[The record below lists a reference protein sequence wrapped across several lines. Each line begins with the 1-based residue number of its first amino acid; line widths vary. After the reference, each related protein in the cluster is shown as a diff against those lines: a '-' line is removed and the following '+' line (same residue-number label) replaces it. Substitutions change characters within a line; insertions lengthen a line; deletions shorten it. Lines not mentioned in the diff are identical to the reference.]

1 MNKINFAKAL
11 AVFALILLVFS
22 TIQPALIAFAKEG
35 EKKDEDKAK
44 GADKKAEEQKNEE
57 KKGSDNKK
65 QGNSTITADQA
76 KENATRFLIRTY
88 GNATYKL
95 SEIKF
100 SDGNYRLEISNST
113 VIFKLIVSGKDGRI
127 ISSVIQKTDQRRDD
141 SKKEDKEKKSNS
153 TITSEQAK
161 SNATRY
167 LIKRFGNATYTIL
180 EIKNDEGKYELKV
193 VNATAEFKVIV
204 SGKDGSILSVEV
216 KEGGQRQDRD
226 KKEMREEK
234 KEEKKEGK
242 EERKEG
248 KVVSA
253 PKINVSRA
261 TSIGLDFLKKEF
273 GSGNYTLIKVE
284 LDGEKYAI
292 RFARGSDEFKLKID
306 ASTGTVLEFEQEGR
320 EGKKEEVKV
329 HDERKGRKEEKE
341 DRKIE
346 DRVEPAPKINASQV
360 ISIALEFLRRQVGL
374 GNYTIVSIE
383 LDDARFKVKVTKGD
397 EEFELKIDG
406 VTGKVIELEQE
417 KREIRFKVEK
427 EDERHIRVDMRK
439 EDLRQKLNVQ
449 VQKNDA
455 SIKLEFQGKE
465 NVMKSELELRV
476 LFDRLIE
483 FRDNGARL
491 GLFDSNDTVISS
503 IDLRRLQWAVS
514 RIEDMDANGT
524 LSMITI
530 TQNASSSSVKSIA
543 FIYHL
548 TPTTKT
554 IKFENSTEA
563 QVRIWQIKFDVHIEK
578 FKWARNDTMLA
589 LAATFNS
596 EFEAHIPGEATV
608 KFKGADSITPFFN
621 WGGNA
626 TADGANIVVGATLGN
641 KSVVLT
647 YPHFNN
653 ALIHDPLI
661 GYIVSEAILQ
671 ILVPALMAAG
681 AIIIGTVLLG
691 VSALRS
697 RRLALSLRK
706 YAQ

>member
-1 MNKINFAKAL
+1 LNKINFAKAL

-57 KKGSDNKK
+57 KKGSDSKK

-127 ISSVIQKTDQRRDD
+127 ISSVIQKTDQRRED
-141 SKKEDKEKKSNS
+141 SKKEDKEKKSSS
-153 TITSEQAK
+153 TITAEQAK
-161 SNATRY
+161 FNATRY
-167 LIKRFGNATYTIL
+167 LIQRYGNAIYKIL
-180 EIKNDEGKYELKV
+180 EIEFDDGDYELKIG
-193 VNATAEFKVIV
+193 NGTATFKMVV
-204 SGKDGSILSVEV
+204 SGKDGRILSVEV
-216 KEGGQRQDRD
+216 KKETREG
-226 KKEMREEK
+226 KREEK
-234 KEEKKEGK
+234 KEVK
-242 EERKEG
+242 EERKEAKEG
-248 KVVSA
+248 RKAASA
-253 PKINVSRA
+253 PKINASRA
-261 TSIGLDFLKKEF
+261 VAIALEFLKKEF
-273 GSGNYTLIKVE
+273 GLGNYTLIEVRLNDGKYEIKFTKGGEEFE
-284 LDGEKYAI
+284 LE
-292 RFARGSDEFKLKID
+292 ID
-306 ASTGTVLEFEQEGR
+306 ATTGIILEFEQKNRPSKR
-320 EGKKEEVKV
+320 EDQVKV
-329 HDERKGRKEEKE
+329 HDERKGKKE
-341 DRKIE
+341 DRKKE
-346 DRVEPAPKINASQV
+346 ERVQPSLKVNASQA
-360 ISIALEFLRRQVGL
+360 ISIALEFLRREAGP
-374 GNYTIVSIE
+374 GNYTVVSVE
-383 LDDARFKVKVTKGD
+383 LDDARFEVKVTKND

-406 VTGKVIELEQE
+406 VTGKIIEFEQE
-417 KREIRFKVEK
+417 KKELKFKVEK
-427 EDERHIRVDMRK
+427 EDERHLKIDVKK
-439 EDLRQKLNVQ
+439 ENKKENIRQKLNVQ

-465 NVMKSELELRV
+465 NVTKSELEFRV

-483 FRDNGARL
+483 FRDNGTKP
-491 GLFDSNDTVISS
+491 GLFDSNDTIISS
-503 IDLRRLQWAVS
+503 LDLRRLQWNVNKM
-514 RIEDMDANGT
+514 EDKDVNGT
-524 LSMITI
+524 ISMITI

-548 TPTTKT
+548 APTTKT
-554 IKFENSTEA
+554 IKFGNSTIA

-697 RRLALSLRK
+697 KRLALNLRK